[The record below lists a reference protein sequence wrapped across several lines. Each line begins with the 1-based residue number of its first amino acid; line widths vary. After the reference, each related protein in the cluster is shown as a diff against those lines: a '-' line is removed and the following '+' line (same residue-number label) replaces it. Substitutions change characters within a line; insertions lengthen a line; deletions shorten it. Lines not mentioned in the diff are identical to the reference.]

1 VRTIGILG
9 GMSWESTLEY
19 YRLINQAVAESLGGL
34 HSAPILLHSFE
45 FQEIADMQRKDD
57 WSGLAARL
65 AEAGSGL
72 ERAGAECLLIATNTM
87 HVVAPAVREAS
98 SVPLLDIVEA
108 TGEEAVRR
116 GYSRVGLLGTRFTME
131 RDIYHTVFSERFGVA
146 VDIPPDEEREFV
158 HRVIFEELCRGEFRP
173 ESLARYV
180 EIIGGLAGG
189 GAEAVVLGCTEIPL
203 LVRPQDSP
211 LPLLDTT
218 ALHARA
224 AAAFC
229 LGQEVAGT

>member
-1 VRTIGILG
+1 MRTIGILG

-57 WSGLAARL
+57 WSGLGTRL

-131 RDIYHTVFSERFGVA
+131 RDIYHTVFSERFGVT

-224 AAAFC
+224 AATFC
-229 LGQEVAGT
+229 LGEEVAGT